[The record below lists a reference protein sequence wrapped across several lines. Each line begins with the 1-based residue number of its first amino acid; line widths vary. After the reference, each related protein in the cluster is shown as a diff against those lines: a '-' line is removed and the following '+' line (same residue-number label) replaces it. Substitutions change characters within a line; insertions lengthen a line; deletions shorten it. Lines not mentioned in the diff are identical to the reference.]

1 MAMRDFSHFVKHN
14 AGVAGMDL
22 ALEGVSCA
30 GCVARIERG
39 LFALP
44 DVTKARVNLTERRLA
59 VEWNDGA
66 IDPAK
71 IVDRITEL
79 GYRAHPYEAA
89 GVETAEAEETRFLL
103 RCLGV
108 AAFAAMNVMLLSVS
122 VWSGNVSD
130 ISPEQRDFFH
140 WLSALIALPASAYAG
155 QPFFRSAWRA
165 LKARRTNMD
174 VPISIGVILALG
186 LSVFETWHHAEHAY
200 FDASVMLLTFLLA
213 GRYLD
218 QSMRRRTAAI
228 ATNLAA
234 LRADMATKII
244 GGELVESPVAA
255 IAPGDIVLVR
265 PGERIA
271 VDGVVTG
278 GTSEIDNSLV
288 TGETAYLAARP
299 GTEVFSGT
307 LNVSGLLRIQATKP
321 ASGSLLDEID
331 KLLRKATDERTRY
344 IRLADRAASL
354 YAPVVHTTALLT
366 LFGWLAF
373 GVGLH
378 DSIVI
383 AISVLIITCP
393 CALGLAIPAVQVVV
407 VGSLFRAG
415 VLLNRGD
422 ALERLAVVDTVVFD
436 KTGTLT
442 LPEPEV
448 ANASDVD
455 AQTLQ
460 LAGRIALGSRH
471 PLAAALARAVGAR
484 EPLAAVV
491 EEAGRGVR
499 SIVDGKSLKL
509 GSAEFCDAHKQAAEV
524 NAAWPDASVIAFA
537 HGSSRAVFAFRQR
550 LRPDAADVIGG
561 LRRAGY
567 RVAILSG
574 DRKEAVA
581 DVASALQ
588 VVAWQAGL
596 SPAEKITR
604 IEAMRRAGQRVLMV
618 GDGLN
623 DAPSLAAA
631 DVSMSPVSATHLAQ
645 AAADAI
651 FLGDN
656 LAPVA
661 TALELS
667 RRAFRV
673 MTQNL
678 WLAVIYNAI
687 ALPVAIAGFV
697 TPLIAAA
704 AMSGSSILVTVN
716 ALRARA
722 VRAGRTAEERA
733 SWKS

>member
-1 MAMRDFSHFVKHN
+1 MRDFSHFVKHN
-14 AGVAGMDL
+14 AGTAGMDL

-30 GCVARIERG
+30 GCVAKIERG
-39 LFALP
+39 VFALP
-44 DVTKARVNLTERRLA
+44 AITKARVNLTERRLA
-59 VEWNDGA
+59 VEWTDGA
-66 IDPAK
+66 VDPAK
-71 IVDRITEL
+71 IVDRIAEL

-89 GVETAEAEETRFLL
+89 SAEKSEIAETRFLM

-122 VWSGNVSD
+122 VWSGNASD

-165 LKARRTNMD
+165 LKTRHTNMD
-174 VPISIGVILALG
+174 VPISIGVILALA
-186 LSVFETWHHAEHAY
+186 LSVYETSHHAEHAY

-234 LRADMATKII
+234 LRADMATKIV
-244 GGELVESPVAA
+244 GDELVESPVAT
-255 IAPGDIVLVR
+255 IMPGDLVLVR

-271 VDGVVTG
+271 VDGVVVG
-278 GTSEIDNSLV
+278 GASEIDNSFV
-288 TGETAYLAARP
+288 TGETAYLAARL
-299 GTEVFSGT
+299 GTAVFSGT
-307 LNVSGLLRIQATKP
+307 LNVSGLLRIKATKP
-321 ASGSLLDEID
+321 ANGSLLDEID
-331 KLLRKATDERTRY
+331 KLLQKATAERTRY
-344 IRLADRAASL
+344 VRLADRAASL

-366 LFGWLAF
+366 LLGWLILGA
-373 GVGLH
+373 GLH

-393 CALGLAIPAVQVVV
+393 CALGLAIPAVQVVA
-407 VGSLFRAG
+407 VGALFRAG

-422 ALERLAVVDTVVFD
+422 ALERLASVDTIVFD

-442 LPEPEV
+442 LPEPEI

-460 LAGRIALGSRH
+460 LAGRLALGSRH
-471 PLAAALARAVGAR
+471 PLAAALAKAVGAK
-484 EPLAAVV
+484 EPFPAVI
-491 EEAGRGVR
+491 EQAGKGVL
-499 SIVDGKSLKL
+499 SVVDGELLKL
-509 GSAEFCDAHKQAAEV
+509 GSPDFCDAHAQAAQV
-524 NAAWPDASVIAFA
+524 NAIHRNASVIAFA
-537 HGSSRAVFAFRQR
+537 HGKEHVVFAFRQR
-550 LRPDAADVIGG
+550 LRTDAAAVIRE
-561 LRRAGY
+561 LKQAGY

-574 DRKEAVA
+574 DRSEAVA
-581 DVASALQ
+581 DVAASLS
-588 VVAWQAGL
+588 VEAWQAAL
-596 SPAEKITR
+596 SPADKIAR
-604 IEAMRRAGQRVLMV
+604 IEEMRSVGQYVLMV

-631 DVSMSPVSATHLAQ
+631 NVSMSPVSATHLAQ

-651 FLGDN
+651 FLGER
-656 LAPVA
+656 LEPVA
-661 TALELS
+661 TALKLS
-667 RRAFRV
+667 RSAFSV
-673 MTQNL
+673 MKQNL
-678 WLAVIYNAI
+678 WLAVIYNAV
-687 ALPVAIAGFV
+687 ALPVAIVGFV

-704 AMSGSSILVTVN
+704 AMSGSSILVTAN

-722 VRAGRTAEERA
+722 ASRAA
-733 SWKS
+733 KV